1 MIVMDMDTNRVI
13 YEKNSHDKEL
23 IASTTKIM
31 TAVLAIESGKLDEKV
46 KINESVLKS
55 YGSGIYVSVGE
66 TITLRELVY
75 GLLLRSGNDA
85 ALAIEDY
92 LGGHE
97 KFIEMMNS
105 KAKEIGMK
113 DTIFYNSCGLD
124 EENGNLSTA
133 YDMALLMKYAMN
145 LYDFVIIT
153 STKNIV
159 VKTDQ
164 KTYDWTNKNKLLFDY
179 KYTTGGKTGYTK
191 KAKRTLVTSAS
202 KNDINLIIVTF
213 KDKDDF
219 DTHKYYYEKVF
230 NNYRKYLILNKSKIR
245 IKSKY
250 KNRLYIKTNYYYL
263 LKDNERKYIS
273 KKVYLYKNIKKD
285 NKVGYIEVKFKNKIV
300 HKEDIFVKIN

>member
-13 YEKNSHDKEL
+13 YEKNSNDKEL

-66 TITLRELVY
+66 TIFLRDLVY

-97 KFIEMMNS
+97 KFIEMMNN

-159 VKTDQ
+159 VKKKK
-164 KTYDWTNKNKLLFDY
+164 KTYDWTNKNKLLFEY

-230 NNYRKYLILNKSKIR
+230 NNYRRYLILNKSKIR

-263 LKDNERKYIS
+263 LKDNEKKYIS
-273 KKVYLYKNIKKD
+273 KKVYLYKNIKKG
-285 NKVGYIEVKFKNKIV
+285 NRVGYIEVKFKNKIV